1 MRVALLVVTLVGAV
15 ACGHGEAPRLPVD
28 EPPGGAWVAA
38 PPPPVEDA
46 AVPPPA
52 MDAAAAADARD
63 DLRFWTGSPPIL
75 PTGLPYAATAV
86 VKGVITDAAG
96 YSVRLA
102 FEGAVARG
110 WWGEMWDVT
119 TDRPI
124 PDSGFTIQW
133 VMKHSG
139 GKIGSAFL
147 PRDLAAYGNHRAVR
161 VRVP

>member
-1 MRVALLVVTLVGAV
+1 VPLPAVDAV
-15 ACGHGEAPRLPVD
+15 ATDRHKDPR
-28 EPPGGAWVAA
+28 
-38 PPPPVEDA
+38 
-46 AVPPPA
+46 
-52 MDAAAAADARD
+52 
-63 DLRFWTGSPPIL
+63 FQTGSPPRL
-75 PTGLPYAATAV
+75 PTGQPYVATAV
-86 VKGVITDAAG
+86 VMGVITDAAG
-96 YSVRLA
+96 SSVRLA
-102 FEGAVARG
+102 FQGAVARG

-133 VMKHSG
+133 VMKRSG